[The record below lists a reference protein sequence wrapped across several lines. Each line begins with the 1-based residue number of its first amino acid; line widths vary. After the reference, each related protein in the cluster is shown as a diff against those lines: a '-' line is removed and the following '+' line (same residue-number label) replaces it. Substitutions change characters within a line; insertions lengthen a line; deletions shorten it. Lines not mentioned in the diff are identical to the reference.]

1 MTYSKDEI
9 FSTLKS
15 ITEHL
20 INNTKKYL
28 SKFDT
33 NDAFSFSNNEETRKN
48 HQNVFNKFKVALK
61 NDIEKY
67 ENEINKL
74 SVLIC
79 EADQNSDK
87 ELTEEL
93 IKIFD
98 NYNRFAHSVSK
109 FVTECEA
116 YFLGNTFSTT
126 VLTNYIRELLV
137 ATEMFRKNI

>member
-15 ITEHL
+15 ITDHL

-67 ENEINKL
+67 GIKEFNENCRA
-74 SVLIC
+74 SVFEYESLWREMTKRMAYLIDLDNPYITLDNDYI
-79 EADQNSDK
+79 E
-87 ELTEEL
+87 TEWW
-93 IKIFD
+93 I
-98 NYNRFAHSVSK
+98 
-109 FVTECEA
+109 
-116 YFLGNTFSTT
+116 
-126 VLTNYIRELLV
+126 
-137 ATEMFRKNI
+137 